1 MFGVSVDAL
10 DDSAASGE
18 AAERVPVLLPDG
30 LAEMPPGPGLA
41 AMLESIDTAECSS
54 ADVFTALRAQARQVA
69 HDQARLLVMMLEAAY
84 AERADAVRVVRRG
97 GVPDGPLDAAG
108 LARVRELDDFCAD
121 QIAFTLHRSQFS
133 TAEDVFL
140 AKDLCERL
148 PLVFE
153 RLSAGRIDLPRAKV
167 FSSCLTDVDDGMA
180 RRLAAELIDKAE
192 RWDPALLRERLSYRV
207 RRDDPDRARRRQAAA
222 VTDRRVYVQ
231 PHTDGTAELAGTNL
245 PPDRALAAYNRI
257 DRIARAAK
265 SVGDTRTL
273 GQLRADTMLDLLSG
287 RPFHTI
293 PSLDDFTAEADQA
306 ARNLGLTPNHPD
318 HPNDPPTPRHRK
330 GRLQPR
336 TRKPPGNP
344 RGRGVITPTPTRPRP
359 THHKHHNDDN
369 HDNHDDHDNG
379 PSRATQIRPTN
390 HSNSNPVPQSNA
402 SPDPNAGPNTDNR
415 WHHHTGPNTNTGSDS
430 DSDGVRPNP
439 DGEELSDHDHL
450 GRYLPADHDPI
461 GTATLHPHNDP
472 DADPDTDDDHDW
484 APDADRNADAD
495 WDLDA
500 DRDTGAGAD
509 WDHNPDRDAAT
520 PPTGQQPSEA
530 IRTEPTPAQPQR
542 VQPERAQ
549 PERADGH
556 RPEPPPGTNNEQRPP
571 TRPPTPAEPS
581 SPFIGHGDPD
591 TIPVASDDPRMCVCG
606 GIQPAPRRG
615 VVDIQVQLS
624 TLMALNDNPGF
635 VPGWGP
641 ILADIARQVAHDR
654 DTNPQWKYSITDENG
669 LLLHHGHIKRRPTT
683 TEENFVKARDKTCR
697 APGCRHPATT
707 CDTDHRQTWADHGP
721 SHRANLESACRHH
734 HRLRH
739 EHGYHITHLP
749 DGTFLWQAPNGHT
762 YRVPPDATLHLT
774 TEDNETAL
782 TEALIQYLIHHPH
795 THHENNTAQPDHGQ
809 PLW

>member
-1 MFGVSVDAL
+1 ML
-10 DDSAASGE
+10 DGSAASGE

-30 LAEMPPGPGLA
+30 LAEMSPGPGLA
-41 AMLESIDTAECSS
+41 AVLESIDTAECSS

-84 AERADAVRVVRRG
+84 AERADAVRVVCRG

-293 PSLDDFTAEADQA
+293 PSLDDFTTEADQA

-318 HPNDPPTPRHRK
+318 NPNDPPTPRHRK

-359 THHKHHNDDN
+359 THHKHHNHDN
-369 HDNHDDHDNG
+369 HDNHDEHDNG
-379 PSRATQIRPTN
+379 HSRATQIRPTN

-402 SPDPNAGPNTDNR
+402 NPDPGASPDPGAGPNTDNH
-415 WHHHTGPNTNTGSDS
+415 WHHHTSPNTGREGGGGGREGGRTGS
-430 DSDGVRPNP
+430 
-439 DGEELSDHDHL
+439 
-450 GRYLPADHDPI
+450 
-461 GTATLHPHNDP
+461 GTA
-472 DADPDTDDDHDW
+472 A
-484 APDADRNADAD
+484 AAA
-495 WDLDA
+495 
-500 DRDTGAGAD
+500 
-509 WDHNPDRDAAT
+509 AAT
-520 PPTGQQPSEA
+520 
-530 IRTEPTPAQPQR
+530 TPA
-542 VQPERAQ
+542 
-549 PERADGH
+549 
-556 RPEPPPGTNNEQRPP
+556 GT
-571 TRPPTPAEPS
+571 
-581 SPFIGHGDPD
+581 
-591 TIPVASDDPRMCVCG
+591 
-606 GIQPAPRRG
+606 
-615 VVDIQVQLS
+615 
-624 TLMALNDNPGF
+624 
-635 VPGWGP
+635 
-641 ILADIARQVAHDR
+641 
-654 DTNPQWKYSITDENG
+654 
-669 LLLHHGHIKRRPTT
+669 
-683 TEENFVKARDKTCR
+683 
-697 APGCRHPATT
+697 PATT
-707 CDTDHRQTWADHGP
+707 DAGPASRPERQQ
-721 SHRANLESACRHH
+721 RHQ
-734 HRLRH
+734 RRWRWG
-739 EHGYHITHLP
+739 E
-749 DGTFLWQAPNGHT
+749 
-762 YRVPPDATLHLT
+762 
-774 TEDNETAL
+774 TE
-782 TEALIQYLIHHPH
+782 P
-795 THHENNTAQPDHGQ
+795 GR
-809 PLW
+809 